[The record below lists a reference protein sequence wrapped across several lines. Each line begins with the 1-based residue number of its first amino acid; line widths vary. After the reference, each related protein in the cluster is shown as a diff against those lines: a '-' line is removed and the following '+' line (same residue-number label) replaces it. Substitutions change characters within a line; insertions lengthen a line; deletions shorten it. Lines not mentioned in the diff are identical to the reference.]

1 MNRLGVRFHVKHLL
15 GVALASAAL
24 TLTGCDSGP
33 ELGEVQGTVRLDGK
47 PVAGVMLEFKPEEGE
62 TSYGTT
68 NQQGEYK
75 LRFDRQRD
83 GAVVGKH
90 KVKITPDDDTR
101 VRIPARYNEET
112 TLVETVE
119 PGKNQ
124 IDFDLKV
131 N

>member
-1 MNRLGVRFHVKHLL
+1 
-15 GVALASAAL
+15 
-24 TLTGCDSGP
+24 
-33 ELGEVQGTVRLDGK
+33 
-47 PVAGVMLEFKPEEGE
+47 
-62 TSYGTT
+62 
-68 NQQGEYK
+68 
-75 LRFDRQRD
+75 
-83 GAVVGKH
+83 VVGKH

-101 VRIPARYNEET
+101 VRIPARYNDET